1 MTMNWISQKTFFE
14 AATFANLENLPC
26 AWCTHAV
33 SQGHLSCVGARL
45 CRATAELWV
54 ALDVVL
60 HLTFVLQSNL
70 LGLSCVLFLTCII
83 HPEDSHGQRQRMFQY
98 LTVEACGCL
107 SVVCSY
113 EELVVEQLVFLS
125 GGWVTVY
132 AVTWSD
138 GPSCHVME
146 LVVFT
151 AVHAKIK
158 RQPQTN

>member
-1 MTMNWISQKTFFE
+1 M
-14 AATFANLENLPC
+14 
-26 AWCTHAV
+26 
-33 SQGHLSCVGARL
+33 SCVGARL
-45 CRATAELWV
+45 CRATAELRG
-54 ALDVVL
+54 ALDIVL

-125 GGWVTVY
+125 GG
-132 AVTWSD
+132 
-138 GPSCHVME
+138 
-146 LVVFT
+146 
-151 AVHAKIK
+151 
-158 RQPQTN
+158 